1 MATTQVPAQ
10 KSVLWSLPLVR
21 TTAFPWM
28 SYTEIWMG
36 HWLRGHPDP
45 RASPLLTFSPWDNLR
60 GGPVFIAISRRGC
73 LRHRDGKWLSVSK
86 PHREWGNQD
95 SNPGSVS
102 PETMFT
108 TLPYCSCYSRNH
120 MAKIW
125 FLSLPTNFR
134 GGKFYA
140 PDAEQMFTA
149 GMDKWMVVGV
159 TKYGIICGKS
169 LNSPFCALGKW
180 LHSLELQFPDM

>member
-60 GGPVFIAISRRGC
+60 GGPVFIAISHRGC
-73 LRHRDGKWLSVSK
+73 LRHRDGKWLSQSPTGSGGTKIRTQEVSLQR
-86 PHREWGNQD
+86 P
-95 SNPGSVS
+95 
-102 PETMFT
+102 
-108 TLPYCSCYSRNH
+108 CSRLCHTAPVTAGITWLRFGFY
-120 MAKIW
+120 
-125 FLSLPTNFR
+125 LSLQTSGEGNSMH
-134 GGKFYA
+134 
-140 PDAEQMFTA
+140 QM
-149 GMDKWMVVGV
+149 
-159 TKYGIICGKS
+159 
-169 LNSPFCALGKW
+169 LNRCL
-180 LHSLELQFPDM
+180 LQEWIHEW